1 MKRDKDDWLDQKI
14 TEELL
19 AMADEREKE
28 LMEMEEL
35 QDIDMPIEK
44 FEDIKR
50 EAERRRRK
58 SRRGILRPRTA
69 IIAAALLAL
78 LLGVG
83 VVTVG
88 SREYRPEIIEREQGT
103 ETTTRINNTE
113 DAVASAYDEEEVCQ
127 EIEEKLGVIAPRLI
141 YKPEGM
147 GLSEYWID
155 TEMGEAVIKY
165 HEKNSDELQI
175 YISKD
180 VERSSVHFEMDGKKQ
195 DSVFIVT
202 TGMEISVYEYIDSSG
217 NECFQSE
224 FNDFNTYYCITGK
237 MELDEYNK
245 ILENLA
251 LNNI

>member
-88 SREYRPEIIEREQGT
+88 SREYRPEIIEREQGN

-127 EIEEKLGVIAPRLI
+127 EIEEKLGVLAPRLI
-141 YKPEGM
+141 YKPQGM
-147 GLSEYWID
+147 ELSEYWID
-155 TEMGEAVIKY
+155 EEVGEAVIKY
-165 HEKNSDELQI
+165 RHESNELKI
-175 YISKD
+175 YINKNYYDTSAN
-180 VERSSVHFEMDGKKQ
+180 FEMDGAEIE
-195 DSVFIVT
+195 SVEIVAN
-202 TGMEISVYEYIDSSG
+202 GLLVSVYEYMDSKG
-217 NECFQSE
+217 EQYYQSE
-224 FNDFNTYYCITGK
+224 FEIYNTYYSIMGMVEK
-237 MELDEYNK
+237 NEYNK
-245 ILENLA
+245 ILENIA
-251 LNNI
+251 LNNV

>member
-88 SREYRPEIIEREQGT
+88 SREYRPEIREYESGDGS
-103 ETTTRINNTE
+103 TTRIENSDSVFSE
-113 DAVASAYDEEEVCQ
+113 YDEEEVCR

-155 TEMGEAVIKY
+155 TEMGESVIEY
-165 HEKNSDELQI
+165 EKNGKKLKI

-180 VERSSVHFEMDGKKQ
+180 YENTSINFRVDDEKVNSVMVIANNIWVPVFKYTDPDGK
-195 DSVFIVT
+195 D
-202 TGMEISVYEYIDSSG
+202 YY
-217 NECFQSE
+217 QSE
-224 FNDFNTYYCITGK
+224 FEIFNTYYCITGK
-237 MELDEYNK
+237 MDLEEYSE

-251 LNNI
+251 INNV

>member
-88 SREYRPEIIEREQGT
+88 SREYKPEIREYESGDGS
-103 ETTTRINNTE
+103 TTRIENSDSE
-113 DAVASAYDEEEVCQ
+113 FREYDEEEVCQ
-127 EIEEKLGVIAPRLI
+127 EIEEKLGVLAPRLI
-141 YKPEGM
+141 YKPQGM
-147 GLSEYWID
+147 ELSEYWID
-155 TEMGEAVIKY
+155 EEVGEAVIKY
-165 HEKNSDELQI
+165 RHESNELKI
-175 YISKD
+175 YINKNYYDTSAN
-180 VERSSVHFEMDGKKQ
+180 FEMDGAEIE
-195 DSVFIVT
+195 SVEIVAN
-202 TGMEISVYEYIDSSG
+202 GLLVSVYEYMDSKG
-217 NECFQSE
+217 EQYYQSE
-224 FNDFNTYYCITGK
+224 FEIYNTYYSIMGMVEK
-237 MELDEYNK
+237 NEYNK
-245 ILENLA
+245 ILENIA
-251 LNNI
+251 LNNV

>member
-88 SREYRPEIIEREQGT
+88 SREYRPEIREYESGDGS
-103 ETTTRINNTE
+103 TTRIENSDSVFSE
-113 DAVASAYDEEEVCQ
+113 YDEEAVCR

-147 GLSEYWID
+147 QLIEYWID

>member
-103 ETTTRINNTE
+103 ETTTKINNTE

-127 EIEEKLGVIAPRLI
+127 EIEEKLGVLAPRLV
-141 YKPEGM
+141 YRPEGM
-147 GLSEYWID
+147 VLTEYEIYD
-155 TEMGEAVIKY
+155 TGDLGVIIYEYKG
-165 HEKNSDELQI
+165 NELQI

-180 VERSSVHFEMDGKKQ
+180 FREASINFEIDGVKE
-195 DSVFIVT
+195 DFILV
-202 TGMEISVYEYIDSSG
+202 GAIGQEIPVYEYSDSE
-217 NECFQSE
+217 NNKYYECNFE
-224 FNDFNTYYCITGK
+224 FMNTYYSITGMVDK
-237 MELDEYNK
+237 DTFVN
-245 ILENLA
+245 ILENITLK
-251 LNNI
+251 NV

>member
-58 SRRGILRPRTA
+58 SRRGILHPRTA

-88 SREYRPEIIEREQGT
+88 SREYRPEIREYESGDGS
-103 ETTTRINNTE
+103 TTRIENSDSVFSE
-113 DAVASAYDEEEVCQ
+113 YDEEEVCR

-141 YKPEGM
+141 YRPEGM
-147 GLSEYWID
+147 VLTKYWID
-155 TEMGEAVIKY
+155 EDTGEALIQY
-165 HEKNSDELQI
+165 DYLEDELKV

-180 VERSSVHFEMDGKKQ
+180 YLNSSINLEVDGLQ
-195 DSVFIVT
+195 IDTVI
-202 TGMEISVYEYIDSSG
+202 METNGIEFPVYEYRDSNNKTYYGASF
-217 NECFQSE
+217 ELY
-224 FNDFNTYYCITGK
+224 NTYYLFAGRIERN
-237 MELDEYNK
+237 ELKK
-245 ILENLA
+245 ILENA
-251 LNNI
+251 TINNI

>member
-88 SREYRPEIIEREQGT
+88 SREYRPEIIEREQG
-103 ETTTRINNTE
+103 
-113 DAVASAYDEEEVCQ
+113 
-127 EIEEKLGVIAPRLI
+127 LRLQR
-141 YKPEGM
+141 
-147 GLSEYWID
+147 GLIIRK
-155 TEMGEAVIKY
+155 MQLPVRMMK
-165 HEKNSDELQI
+165 KRCVRRLR
-175 YISKD
+175 
-180 VERSSVHFEMDGKKQ
+180 RSWG
-195 DSVFIVT
+195 
-202 TGMEISVYEYIDSSG
+202 
-217 NECFQSE
+217 
-224 FNDFNTYYCITGK
+224 
-237 MELDEYNK
+237 
-245 ILENLA
+245 
-251 LNNI
+251 

>member
-88 SREYRPEIIEREQGT
+88 SREYRPEIREYESGDGS
-103 ETTTRINNTE
+103 TTRIENSDSEFRTY
-113 DAVASAYDEEEVCQ
+113 SEEEVCQ
-127 EIEEKLGVIAPRLI
+127 EIE
-141 YKPEGM
+141 
-147 GLSEYWID
+147 
-155 TEMGEAVIKY
+155 
-165 HEKNSDELQI
+165 
-175 YISKD
+175 
-180 VERSSVHFEMDGKKQ
+180 
-195 DSVFIVT
+195 
-202 TGMEISVYEYIDSSG
+202 
-217 NECFQSE
+217 
-224 FNDFNTYYCITGK
+224 
-237 MELDEYNK
+237 
-245 ILENLA
+245 
-251 LNNI
+251 

>member
-88 SREYRPEIIEREQGT
+88 SREYRPEIREYESGDGS
-103 ETTTRINNTE
+103 TTRIENSDSEFRTY
-113 DAVASAYDEEEVCQ
+113 SEEEVCQ

-141 YKPEGM
+141 YRPQGM
-147 GLSEYWID
+147 VLEEYWINSD
-155 TEMGEAVIKY
+155 EGEAVIKY
-165 HEKNSDELQI
+165 SYSGSEMHI

-180 VERSSVHFEMDGKKQ
+180 FQGSTINSELDGIRQNTVLVESN
-195 DSVFIVT
+195 
-202 TGMEISVYEYIDSSG
+202 GMEVSVYEYLDSQNTPYYETSF
-217 NECFQSE
+217 EYL
-224 FNDFNTYYCITGK
+224 NTYYWFTG
-237 MELDEYNK
+237 MIELEEFEK
-245 ILENLA
+245 IVENIA
-251 LNNI
+251 IKNA

>member
-103 ETTTRINNTE
+103 ETTTKINNTE

-147 GLSEYWID
+147 KLIEYWVD
-155 TEMGEAVIKY
+155 TEMGESVIEY
-165 HEKNSDELQI
+165 EKNGKKLKI

-180 VERSSVHFEMDGKKQ
+180 YQNTSINFRVDDEKINSVMVIANNIWVSVFKYTDPDGK
-195 DSVFIVT
+195 D
-202 TGMEISVYEYIDSSG
+202 YY
-217 NECFQSE
+217 QSE
-224 FNDFNTYYCITGK
+224 FEIFDTYYSLTG
-237 MELDEYNK
+237 MIEEDEFNN
-245 ILENLA
+245 ILENMTI
-251 LNNI
+251 NNV

>member
-14 TEELL
+14 TEELI

-88 SREYRPEIIEREQGT
+88 SREYKPEIIERDQGT
-103 ETTTRINNTE
+103 ETTTKINNTE
-113 DAVASAYDEEEVCQ
+113 DATARAYTEEEVCQ

-141 YKPEGM
+141 YKPQGM
-147 GLSEYWID
+147 ELYEYWVD
-155 TEMGEAVIKY
+155 EKVGEAVIKY
-165 HEKNSDELQI
+165 RQESNELKVYINKNYYDTSAN
-175 YISKD
+175 
-180 VERSSVHFEMDGKKQ
+180 FEMDGVEIE
-195 DSVFIVT
+195 SVEMVAN
-202 TGMEISVYEYIDSSG
+202 GLLVSVYEYMDSNG
-217 NECFQSE
+217 KQYYQSE
-224 FNDFNTYYCITGK
+224 FEIYNTYYSIMGMIEK
-237 MELDEYNK
+237 NEYNK
-245 ILENLA
+245 ILENIA
-251 LNNI
+251 LNNV

>member
-88 SREYRPEIIEREQGT
+88 SREYRPEIIEREQGN
-103 ETTTRINNTE
+103 ETTTRVNNTE
-113 DAVASAYDEEEVCQ
+113 DAMARAYSEEEVCQ

-141 YKPEGM
+141 YRPEGM
-147 GLSEYWID
+147 VLTEYWID
-155 TEMGEAVIKY
+155 EEIGEAAVRYKY
-165 HEKNSDELQI
+165 GDDELKV
-175 YISKD
+175 YISKNYRD
-180 VERSSVHFEMDGKKQ
+180 ASSNFEMDGVKLE
-195 DSVFIVT
+195 SVEIVT
-202 TGMEISVYEYIDSSG
+202 NGIVVPVYEYVDSAG
-217 NECFQSE
+217 KKYYQSE
-224 FNDFNTYYCITGK
+224 FELYSTYYSIMGMIEK
-237 MELDEYNK
+237 NEYKK
-245 ILENLA
+245 ILENIA
-251 LNNI
+251 INNV

>member
-1 MKRDKDDWLDQKI
+1 
-14 TEELL
+14 
-19 AMADEREKE
+19 
-28 LMEMEEL
+28 MEMEEL

-127 EIEEKLGVIAPRLI
+127 EIEEKLGVLAPRLI
-141 YKPEGM
+141 YKPQGM
-147 GLSEYWID
+147 ELSEYWID
-155 TEMGEAVIKY
+155 EEVGEAVIKY
-165 HEKNSDELQI
+165 RHESNELKI
-175 YISKD
+175 YINKNYYDTSAN
-180 VERSSVHFEMDGKKQ
+180 FEMDGAEIE
-195 DSVFIVT
+195 SVEIVAN
-202 TGMEISVYEYIDSSG
+202 GLLVSVYEYMDSKG
-217 NECFQSE
+217 EQYYQSE
-224 FNDFNTYYCITGK
+224 FEIYNTYYSIMGMVEK
-237 MELDEYNK
+237 NEYNK
-245 ILENLA
+245 ILENIA
-251 LNNI
+251 LNNV

>member
-88 SREYRPEIIEREQGT
+88 SREYRPEIREYESGDGS
-103 ETTTRINNTE
+103 TTRIENSDSVFSE
-113 DAVASAYDEEEVCQ
+113 YDEEEVCR

-141 YKPEGM
+141 YRPGGM
-147 GLSEYWID
+147 ELID
-155 TEMGEAVIKY
+155 YFINTDMGEAVLKY
-165 HEKNSDELQI
+165 EYNNDELKI

-180 VERSSVHFEMDGKKQ
+180 FRDSSINFEVDGAQTGSVVMETSEIELPILEYQ
-195 DSVFIVT
+195 DSEGKTYYEASFEFLDT
-202 TGMEISVYEYIDSSG
+202 YYLFTGMLKQE
-217 NECFQSE
+217 E
-224 FNDFNTYYCITGK
+224 FK
-237 MELDEYNK
+237 K
-245 ILENLA
+245 ILENI
-251 LNNI
+251 NIENI